1 MALTVFLI
9 ATECRQFLRRV
20 PQKVPKVFYA
30 SDWFSTLQILG
41 ARELELVTAT
51 VSNLGPESDGAIP
64 KESK

>member
-1 MALTVFLI
+1 MALAVFLI

-41 ARELELVTAT
+41 ARELELVTTT
-51 VSNLGPESDGAIP
+51 VSNPGSESDDTTQ
-64 KESK
+64 KES

>member
-41 ARELELVTAT
+41 ARELELVTST
-51 VSNLGPESDGAIP
+51 VSNPGSESDDTTQ
-64 KESK
+64 KES

>member
-41 ARELELVTAT
+41 ARELELVATT

-64 KESK
+64 KQSK

>member
-1 MALTVFLI
+1 MALAVFLI

-41 ARELELVTAT
+41 ARELELVTST
-51 VSNLGPESDGAIP
+51 VSNPGSESDDTTQ
-64 KESK
+64 KES